1 MSIKKYWLVHNTA
14 QQNSGAPF
22 SSLESA
28 QAAAQRLSRCHMGN
42 PVAVFEMV
50 DCYQA
55 TMPESERVEIEL

>member
-1 MSIKKYWLVHNTA
+1 
-14 QQNSGAPF
+14 
-22 SSLESA
+22 
-28 QAAAQRLSRCHMGN
+28 MGN